1 MAVYPGLHL
10 GIPIH
15 EAVCFLS
22 DGGVEGAGR
31 SVPSLTVGVRL
42 GNVHTEPRSGCDR
55 PLGTLSAKEPRSS
68 CENTVERRSANAQY
82 LGSSFP
88 VTAHTV

>member
-22 DGGVEGAGR
+22 DGGVEGAG
-31 SVPSLTVGVRL
+31 LTRMSQ
-42 GNVHTEPRSGCDR
+42 GNHQR
-55 PLGTLSAKEPRSS
+55 PLPDGR
-68 CENTVERRSANAQY
+68 
-82 LGSSFP
+82 GS
-88 VTAHTV
+88 VTECPYRAPIWLRQATRPPFR